1 MKRLLVLVSAH
12 LVVMMLLV
20 AETAN
25 ARVIP
30 DPDDVRGRFDVL
42 SVTFTRFTDAQ
53 GAVRIRFRWTTYEDW
68 TIRQCRRA
76 QELEDGCVIAAR
88 LDTMGPPA
96 WRPTGRGI
104 DYGLHWRPG
113 GCAVFDPDSHQG
125 VTKGIALKGPDYAS
139 CTVRRGDL
147 IVRKKI
153 RWYAFMQLANVRQA
167 RWTTDYVPD
176 RRWVE

>member
-1 MKRLLVLVSAH
+1 MRRLFVLATAH
-12 LVVMMLLV
+12 LLLMLLDPAV
-20 AETAN
+20 AS
-25 ARVIP
+25 ARIIP
-30 DPDDVRGRFDVL
+30 DPDDVRGRFDVR

-53 GAVRIRFRWTTYEDW
+53 GAVRLRFRWTTYEDW
-68 TIRQCRRA
+68 TIRRCRRA
-76 QELEDGCVIAAR
+76 QELEDGCLIAAR
-88 LDTMGPPA
+88 LDTKGPPA

-113 GCAVFDPDSHQG
+113 RCAVFDPDSHQR
-125 VTKGIALKGPDYAS
+125 VAEGIALKGPDYAS

-153 RWYAFMQLANVRQA
+153 RWYAFMQLANVREF
-167 RWTTDYVPD
+167 RWTTDHVPD